1 MEVKGADTVAEKT
14 DTREVTLSVPEVSC
28 EHCVHTIGEALG
40 KLAGIADVQTDLPS
54 KTVQVHFNPDEV
66 SLDSIVAKLDDVGY
80 EVAGVGEVHEPQ
92 GQ

>member
-1 MEVKGADTVAEKT
+1 MADTT
-14 DTREVTLSVPEVSC
+14 NTREVTLSVPEVSC

-40 KLAGIADVQTDLPS
+40 KLAGISGVQTDLPS
-54 KTVQVHFNPDEV
+54 KTVQVRFDPLEV